1 MYRTPVFSST
11 MCGSSCCLTGQ
22 SYLQAQIQKKF
33 TSVVYRHS
41 SLVWTWHEVCWCWRR
56 IMLFPLCTQ
65 VRWCRRAALLVP
77 TGLSTWSGLPGS
89 GGISTDGSRFRLSR
103 FGWVYW
109 GIYIVWMN
117 GCGMLADT
125 SAYTFYASSSHIWPL
140 FPSATSGVW
149 ASGTGGWLQ
158 HSAAAQDCVCP
169 FGEGPATELGQRAC
183 FLWPS
188 TMGITIPVPC
198 EKIAAVHC
206 RLLSPSQ
213 VTLGWGSC
221 QGFIIFTSDKLSP
234 CEIFSGAKERCKD
247 HFWEWLLSSAVCVS
261 T

>member
-1 MYRTPVFSST
+1 MGLLRDLHSVDEWMWDAGRHISLHILCIQLAHLALISI
-11 MCGSSCCLTGQ
+11 
-22 SYLQAQIQKKF
+22 SYIWCVGF
-33 TSVVYRHS
+33 RH
-41 SLVWTWHEVCWCWRR
+41 RR
-56 IMLFPLCTQ
+56 LA
-65 VRWCRRAALLVP
+65 AAL
-77 TGLSTWSGLPGS
+77 S
-89 GGISTDGSRFRLSR
+89 
-103 FGWVYW
+103 
-109 GIYIVWMN
+109 
-117 GCGMLADT
+117 
-125 SAYTFYASSSHIWPL
+125 
-140 FPSATSGVW
+140 
-149 ASGTGGWLQ
+149 
-158 HSAAAQDCVCP
+158 CVCP
-169 FGEGPATELGQRAC
+169 FGQGPATELGQRAC

-198 EKIAAVHC
+198 EKIAAVRC